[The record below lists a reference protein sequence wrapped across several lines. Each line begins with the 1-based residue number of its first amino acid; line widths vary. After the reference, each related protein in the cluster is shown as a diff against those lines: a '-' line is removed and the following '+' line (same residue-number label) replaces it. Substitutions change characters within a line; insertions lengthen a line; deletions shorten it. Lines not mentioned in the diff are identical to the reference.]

1 MPHVSPLP
9 NHNMSSRHMHIFFY
23 IYLVGYAIPS
33 FGSFE
38 IGSVLLLGEPGI
50 SSGGWQL
57 WRAAVL
63 HLATTCR
70 DRLRVPP
77 VPPEAFGDVVG
88 DQLSPSGVGTYLELP
103 TRSQDLPFGTWGVV
117 NSVGGAVLGSYL
129 SDSFSSYF

>member
-1 MPHVSPLP
+1 
-9 NHNMSSRHMHIFFY
+9 MHIFFY

-88 DQLSPSGVGTYLELP
+88 DQLSPSGVGT
-103 TRSQDLPFGTWGVV
+103 RSSLLGHRVGHLVHGEWLIRWGVRFQ
-117 NSVGGAVLGSYL
+117 NLT
-129 SDSFSSYF
+129 